1 MTKKL
6 EVLYPPFMLESGGA
20 QAQAHFYL
28 RLCMHSENIPIHH

>member
-20 QAQAHFYL
+20 QAQAH